1 MRSARWSTWI
11 AIAAVLA
18 GPFAWA
24 CNRGDDVGGGT
35 TVALVLKT
43 LNNPFFIELAAGAQE
58 AADSLGIELL
68 VQAPDREIDVEK
80 QMQIIENLLQTDI
93 DALALTPSGSREVVP
108 AIAKANRAEV
118 PVLIVDTRA
127 DAEALAAAGATVA
140 TFIGSDNVEGGRIAG
155 RFVAEALGGEGNV
168 AVIEGIPGHETGDS
182 RLRGFRE
189 AISEYPGISIVAS
202 QTANW
207 ERDQAFNVTQNMLQ
221 SHSDLRAIFAANDV
235 MALGAVEAVASA
247 GRTGDL
253 VVVGFDA
260 QDEAVA
266 AIREGVM
273 SASIA
278 QHPREM
284 GRIAVE
290 SAWKILQ
297 GESVPAEQPVSIE
310 LVTE

>member
-1 MRSARWSTWI
+1 MRSTRCVPWI
-11 AIAAVLA
+11 ALA
-18 GPFAWA
+18 LGGLVWA
-24 CNRGDDVGGGT
+24 CNRGDEAGDGP

-58 AADSLGIELL
+58 AADSLGVELL

-108 AIAKANRAEV
+108 AIAEANRAGV
-118 PVLIVDTRA
+118 PVVIVDTRA
-127 DAEALAAAGATVA
+127 DAEALAQAGATIA

-155 RFVAEALGGEGNV
+155 RFVAEALGGQGTV

-189 AISEYPGISIVAS
+189 SIAEHPGISIVAS

-221 SHSDLRAIFAANDV
+221 SHNDLQAIFAANDV
-235 MALGAVEAVASA
+235 MALGAVEAVAAA

-253 VVVGFDA
+253 IVVGFDA

-266 AIREGVM
+266 AIREGAM

-290 SAWKILQ
+290 SAWNILQ
-297 GESVPAEQPVSIE
+297 GDSVPAELPVGIE

>member
-1 MRSARWSTWI
+1 MRITRCVPWI
-11 AIAAVLA
+11 ALA
-18 GPFAWA
+18 LGGLVWA
-24 CNRGDDVGGGT
+24 CNRGGEAGDGP

-58 AADSLGIELL
+58 AADSLGVELL

-108 AIAKANRAEV
+108 AIAEANRAGV
-118 PVLIVDTRA
+118 PVVIVDTRA
-127 DAEALAAAGATVA
+127 DAEALAQAGATIA

-155 RFVAEALGGEGNV
+155 RFVAEALGGQGTV

-189 AISEYPGISIVAS
+189 SIAEHPGISIVAS

-221 SHSDLRAIFAANDV
+221 SHNDLQAIFAANDV
-235 MALGAVEAVASA
+235 MALGAVEAVAAA

-253 VVVGFDA
+253 IVVGFDA

-266 AIREGVM
+266 AIREGAM

-290 SAWKILQ
+290 SAWNILQ
-297 GESVPAEQPVSIE
+297 GDSVPAELPVGIE

>member
-1 MRSARWSTWI
+1 MRSARRSTWI
-11 AIAAVLA
+11 ALALA
-18 GPFAWA
+18 GLAWA
-24 CNRGDDVGGGT
+24 CNRGDDAGDGP

-58 AADSLGIELL
+58 AADSLGVELL

-108 AIAKANRAEV
+108 AIAEANLAGV

-127 DAEALAAAGATVA
+127 DADALAEAGATIA

-155 RFVAEALGGEGNV
+155 RFVAEALGGRGSV

-189 AISEYPGISIVAS
+189 AIAEHPGISIVAS

-253 VVVGFDA
+253 IVVGFDA

-266 AIREGVM
+266 AIREGAM

-278 QHPREM
+278 QHPRDM
-284 GRIAVE
+284 GRIAIE
-290 SAWKILQ
+290 SAWSILR
-297 GESVPAEQPVSIE
+297 GDTVPAEVPVGIE

>member
-1 MRSARWSTWI
+1 MRSARWTTWI
-11 AIAAVLA
+11 ALTAALA

-24 CNRGDDVGGGT
+24 CNRGDDAGDGP

-43 LNNPFFIELAAGAQE
+43 LNNPFFIELAAGAQD
-58 AADSLGIELL
+58 AADSLGVELL

-108 AIAKANRAEV
+108 AIAEANRAGV
-118 PVLIVDTRA
+118 PVVIVDTRA
-127 DAEALAAAGATVA
+127 DAEALAAAGATIA

-155 RFVAEALGGEGNV
+155 RFVAEALGGQGSV

-189 AISEYPGISIVAS
+189 AIAEHPGISIVAS

-221 SHSDLRAIFAANDV
+221 SHSDLRAVFAANDV
-235 MALGAVEAVASA
+235 MALGAVEAVAAA

-253 VVVGFDA
+253 IVVGFDA

-266 AIREGVM
+266 AIREGAM
-273 SASIA
+273 SATIA

-290 SAWKILQ
+290 SAWSILQ
-297 GESVPAEQPVSIE
+297 GDSVPAEVPVGIE

>member
-1 MRSARWSTWI
+1 MSRLASRLLIGVAMLGL
-11 AIAAVLA
+11 AA
-18 GPFAWA
+18 G
-24 CNRGDDVGGGT
+24 CNRGST
-35 TVALVLKT
+35 TETGAPPKVAFVMKT
-43 LNNPFFIELAAGAQE
+43 LNHPFFLDMQRGAQE
-58 AADSLGIELL
+58 AASREGIQLV
-68 VQAPDREIDVEK
+68 VQAAEREIDVEK

-297 GESVPAEQPVSIE
+297 GDSVPAEQPVSIE

>member
-1 MRSARWSTWI
+1 MSRLASRLLIGLAMLGL
-11 AIAAVLA
+11 AA
-18 GPFAWA
+18 G
-24 CNRGDDVGGGT
+24 CNRGST
-35 TVALVLKT
+35 TETGAPPKVAFVMKT
-43 LNNPFFIELAAGAQE
+43 LNHPFFLDMQRGAQE
-58 AADSLGIELL
+58 AASREGIQLV
-68 VQAPDREIDVEK
+68 VQAAEREIDVEK

-297 GESVPAEQPVSIE
+297 GDSVPAEQPVSIE

>member
-1 MRSARWSTWI
+1 MA
-11 AIAAVLA
+11 AALAVL
-18 GPFAWA
+18 PWA
-24 CNRGDDVGGGT
+24 CNRGDGAGGEP

-43 LNNPFFIELAAGAQE
+43 LNNPFFIEMAAGAQE
-58 AADSLGIELL
+58 AADSLGVELL

-80 QMQIIENLLQTDI
+80 QMQIVENLLQTEI
-93 DALALTPSGSREVVP
+93 DVLLLVPSGSREIVP
-108 AIAKANRAEV
+108 AIAEANRADV
-118 PVLIVDTRA
+118 PVVVVDTRVDA
-127 DAEALAAAGATVA
+127 DALAEAEATVT
-140 TFIGSDNVEGGRIAG
+140 TFIGSDNVDGGRIAG
-155 RFVAEALGGEGNV
+155 RFVAEALDGSGSVGV
-168 AVIEGIPGHETGDS
+168 VEGIPGHETGDS

-189 AISEYPGISIVAS
+189 SIAEHPDITIVAS

-221 SHSDLRAIFAANDV
+221 SHPDLRAVFAANDV
-235 MALGAVEAVASA
+235 MALGAVEAIAAA

-266 AIREGVM
+266 AIREGAM

-290 SAWKILQ
+290 SAWSILQ
-297 GESVPAEQPVSIE
+297 GDTVPAEQPVGIE

>member
-1 MRSARWSTWI
+1 MRSARRSTWI
-11 AIAAVLA
+11 ALALA
-18 GPFAWA
+18 GLAWA
-24 CNRGDDVGGGT
+24 CNRGDDAGDGP

-58 AADSLGIELL
+58 AADSLGVELL

-108 AIAKANRAEV
+108 AIAEANRAGV

-127 DAEALAAAGATVA
+127 DADALAEAGATIA

-155 RFVAEALGGEGNV
+155 RFVAEALGGRGSV

-189 AISEYPGISIVAS
+189 AIAEHPGISIVAS

-253 VVVGFDA
+253 IVVGFDA

-266 AIREGVM
+266 AIREGAM

-278 QHPREM
+278 QHPRDM
-284 GRIAVE
+284 GRIAIE
-290 SAWKILQ
+290 SAWSILR
-297 GESVPAEQPVSIE
+297 GDTVPAEVPVGIE